1 MRANLDFADTIG
13 GYETPVLPNAARRV
27 LVVFNPIA
35 GRRRRGRY
43 DAVIAALAARGC
55 RVTIRETRGRGD
67 AEAFAGTVLRDD
79 FDVIAVAGGDGTI
92 NEVAN
97 GLGPSAPPL
106 AVIPL
111 GTANVLAAEI
121 GLPVDPDLVARTIAR
136 AQPTMVNVGTVNG
149 RRFLMMA
156 GAGFDAH
163 VVANVDP
170 VMKRRFGKL
179 AYVWQTF
186 VQFGRYRFPELRVT
200 VDGTAYPA
208 YSAVVA
214 NGHYYGGRFVC
225 APDARLTEPRLDVCL
240 FTRPGRLNA
249 ARYAAAL
256 SLGFLP
262 RLPDIRIIQGRHV
275 TVGGPLG
282 EPVQAD
288 GDLVS
293 RLPADIALASDG
305 IWVLCPPET
314 ADAA

>member
-1 MRANLDFADTIG
+1 MRANLELADTIEDF
-13 GYETPVLPNAARRV
+13 ETPELPDTARRV

-35 GRRRRGRY
+35 GRRRRSRY
-43 DAVIAALAARGC
+43 EAVIAALEKLGC
-55 RVTIRETRGRGD
+55 RITIRETRCRGD
-67 AEAFAGTVLRDD
+67 AQAFAGAVLRDE

-97 GLGPSAPPL
+97 GLGPAAPPL

-121 GLPVDPDLVARTIAR
+121 GLPIDPDAVARTIAG
-136 AQPTMVNVGTVNG
+136 APPTLVHVGTVNG

-186 VQFGRYRFPELRVT
+186 VQFKRYRFPELRVT
-200 VDGTAYPA
+200 IDGTAYSA
-208 YSAVVA
+208 YSAVIA

-225 APDARLTEPRLDVCL
+225 APDARLTLPHLDVCL

-249 ARYAAAL
+249 ARYATAL

-262 RLPDIRIIQGRHV
+262 KLPDIKIVQGRRISV
-275 TVGGPLG
+275 SGPLG
-282 EPVQAD
+282 DPIQAD
-288 GDLVS
+288 GDLMS
-293 RLPADIALASDG
+293 RLPGEITLASDG
-305 IWVLCPPET
+305 IWVLCPPGSKK
-314 ADAA
+314 

>member
-1 MRANLDFADTIG
+1 MHANLEFADTAG
-13 GYETPVLPNAARRV
+13 DFETPVLPDAARRV
-27 LVVFNPIA
+27 LIVFNPIA
-35 GRRRRGRY
+35 GRRRRSRY
-43 DAVIAALAARGC
+43 RAVIAALEALGC
-55 RVTIRETRGRGD
+55 RITIRETRRRGD
-67 AEAFAGTVLRDD
+67 AEAFAGAALRDD

-97 GLGPSAPPL
+97 GLGPTAPPL

-121 GLPVDPDLVARTIAR
+121 GLSTAPDLVARTIAE
-136 AQPTMVNVGTVNG
+136 APATMVNVGTANG

-186 VQFGRYRFPELRVT
+186 VQFKRYRFPELRVT
-200 VDGTAYPA
+200 IDGTDYTA

-225 APDARLTEPRLDVCL
+225 APDARLTTPRLDVCL

-262 RLPDIRIIQGRHV
+262 QLPDIRIVQGRHIAV
-275 TVGGPLG
+275 SGPLG
-282 EPVQAD
+282 APIQAD

-293 RLPADIALASDG
+293 HLPGEISLASDG
-305 IWVLCPPET
+305 IWVLYPPET
-314 ADAA
+314 KN